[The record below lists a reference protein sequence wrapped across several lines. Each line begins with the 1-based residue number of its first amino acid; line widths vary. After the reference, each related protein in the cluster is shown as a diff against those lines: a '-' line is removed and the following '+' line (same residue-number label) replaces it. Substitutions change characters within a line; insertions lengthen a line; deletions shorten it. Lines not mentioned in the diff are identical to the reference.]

1 MDYQVQEHD
10 VIVIGAGGAG
20 LRAAIEASAA
30 GISVGL
36 ICKSLLGKAHT
47 VMAEGGIAAALANVD
62 ERDSWKVHFADTM
75 RGGQYVNN
83 WRMAQLHAQEA
94 PDRVRELEAW
104 GAVFDRTKDGRILQR
119 NFGGHKYPRLAHVGD
134 RTGLELIRTLQDHGI
149 HRGIAVYMERTVVR
163 LLLDGER
170 VAGALAYDRERGRF
184 TVFRASAVI
193 LACGGVGKAFK
204 ITSNSWEC
212 TGDGHTLA
220 YDAGAELIDME
231 FVQFH
236 PTGMI
241 WPPSV
246 RGILVTE
253 GVRGEGG
260 VLRNN
265 TGNRFMFGDIPD
277 NYRPQTAADEEEGFH
292 YVLGEKYQG
301 KEARRPPELLTRDHV
316 ARCIVREAREG
327 RGSPHGGVFLELQT
341 FADWYGKRKSGFK
354 AEEHWKKKLPSMY
367 HQFKELGGL
376 DITKEPM
383 EVGPTTHYMMGG
395 VRVDSDTQMSRVP
408 GLFAC
413 GECAAGINGANRLGG
428 NSLSDL
434 LVLGKR
440 AGEYA
445 ARYAKDHPASPLHED
460 QAEAAARWALEP
472 FDRDGG
478 EGPFQIQHDLQDMMQ
493 DLVGIVRRE
502 DEMLRALE
510 GLQQLRHR
518 EARCKVSGHREY
530 NPGWHTAIDLHNLLT
545 VSEGI
550 TRAALVRKE
559 SRGAQFRDDYPTK
572 DSKNFGKVNTITWR
586 GPDGKMQVRLEPIA
600 AMPDELKEIIKSE
613 AGGKVPE
620 ELQ

>member
-1 MDYQVQEHD
+1 MDYQTHEHD

-30 GISVGL
+30 GVSVGL
-36 ICKSLLGKAHT
+36 VCKSLLGKAHT

-62 ERDSWKVHFADTM
+62 ERDNWKVHFADTM

-83 WRMAQLHAQEA
+83 WRMAQIHAQEA
-94 PDRVRELEAW
+94 PERVRELEAW

-149 HRGIAVYMERTVVR
+149 HRGISVYMECTVIK
-163 LLLDGER
+163 LLLDGGR
-170 VAGALAYDRERGRF
+170 IAGAFGYYREHGRF
-184 TVFRASAVI
+184 VVFKAKAIV
-193 LACGGVGKAFK
+193 LATGGIGKAYK
-204 ITSNSWEC
+204 ITSNSWEY

-260 VLRNN
+260 VMRNS
-265 TGNRFMFGDIPD
+265 TGARFMFGDIPD
-277 NYRPQTAADEEEGFH
+277 NYKPQTAENEEEGFL

-301 KEARRPPELLTRDHV
+301 KDSRRPPELLTRDHV
-316 ARCIVREAREG
+316 ARCIVREVKEG
-327 RGSPHGGVFLELQT
+327 RGSPHGGVLLELQT
-341 FADWYGKRKSGFK
+341 FAEWYGKRKRGFN
-354 AEEHWKKKLPSMY
+354 AAEHWKRKLPSMY
-367 HQFKELGGL
+367 HQFKELGGV
-376 DITKEPM
+376 DITTQAM
-383 EVGPTTHYMMGG
+383 EVGPTTHYVMGG
-395 VRVDSDTQMSRVP
+395 VRVDADTQMSRIP
-408 GLFAC
+408 GLFAS

-440 AGEYA
+440 AGEFA
-445 ARYAKDHPASPLHED
+445 AKFAKENAAGTVHAD
-460 QAEAAARWALEP
+460 QVEVAVRWALEP
-472 FDRDGG
+472 FERTGA
-478 EGPFQIQHDLQDMMQ
+478 ELPFKIQQDLQEMMQ
-493 DLVGIVRRE
+493 ELVGIVRRE
-502 DEMLRALE
+502 GEMLRALE
-510 GLQQLRHR
+510 ELTKLRQR
-518 EARCKVSGHREY
+518 EKKARATGNREY
-530 NPGWHTAIDLHNLLT
+530 NPGWHTALDLHSLLT
-545 VSEGI
+545 VSEAI

-559 SRGAQFRDDYPTK
+559 SRGAQFRDDYPRK
-572 DSKNFGKVNTITWR
+572 DSANFGKVNTVIGR
-586 GPDGKMQVRLEPIA
+586 GSDGQMQVRLEPLPP
-600 AMPDELKEIIKSE
+600 MPEELKEAIKAE
-613 AGGKVPE
+613 AGGQLPE
-620 ELQ
+620 ELR